1 MEKQTAK
8 VYLAL
13 GSNLNQPV
21 EQLKKALLALQKLS
35 TSPVIHSDFYQSKA
49 IGPAGQPDYIN
60 AVAMIH
66 TNKEPQA
73 LLQYLQEIEDD
84 QDRNRNTERWGPR
97 TLDLDILLYD
107 GLIVDTPALTIP
119 HKEMLNRNFVLC
131 PLHEIAPKL
140 ILPNG
145 SDIKSAL
152 NKLEQ
157 TKLNTK
163 LQKTKL
169 FNLTD

>member
-1 MEKQTAK
+1 MEKQTAT

-49 IGPAGQPDYIN
+49 IGPTEQPDYIN
-60 AVAMIH
+60 AVAVIH
-66 TNKEPQA
+66 TDKEPEA
-73 LLQYLQEIEDD
+73 LLQCLQEIEDD

-107 GLIVDTPALTIP
+107 KLMLDTPALTIP

-157 TKLNTK
+157 SQLNTQ

-169 FNLTD
+169 FNPTD